1 MHDHIEIVK
10 LRARKLEEVSRKT
23 SRGVVESGRKLCQCN
38 GCRLIEC
45 SGRAATQDYLLG
57 RVLRLVFL
65 RQGTEANCLVR
76 LSERWKCWWLAAPLI
91 YFSTD
96 SSEDASC
103 ISSMAG
109 YSTSWCESGTV
120 SKPSAGASL
129 GTGSELSDVRPIGT
143 RHKETSRRVSRSS
156 RRFTSAS
163 TNPST
168 ISAVSPEAVQTAS
181 IFASRVPLSQPKW
194 R

>member
-57 RVLRLVFL
+57 RVLRLVFF

-76 LSERWKCWWLAAPLI
+76 LSERWKYCWFASPLI
-91 YFSTD
+91 SFLYRLKRR
-96 SSEDASC
+96 C
-103 ISSMAG
+103 VVHLQHV
-109 YSTSWCESGTV
+109 GTF
-120 SKPSAGASL
+120 
-129 GTGSELSDVRPIGT
+129 D
-143 RHKETSRRVSRSS
+143 RVL
-156 RRFTSAS
+156 A
-163 TNPST
+163 
-168 ISAVSPEAVQTAS
+168 
-181 IFASRVPLSQPKW
+181 KC
-194 R
+194 